1 MAYNKI
7 GFYLSGSSIGRP
19 AIDYL
24 HSLDEAGIPFFLTV
38 DGPGSGLEAA
48 QTIAR
53 RNPGVAHTIAYHNQ
67 SSPAK
72 PDFNLQPDEAAK
84 IYWQTE
90 RESLPPELQPDLV
103 WLAPMELEASAL
115 PDSDWLGHFAYTLAQ
130 YALSDGYRLALPG
143 FSVGTPPRSTWE
155 RESMLRFLGLCGRH
169 PDRLAIALQEFS
181 RQVDDIWFDRDENI
195 GRFYHLFA
203 TCDRAQLRRPTVLIT
218 RWGWTPDRIPSRR
231 TQALADV
238 AAVAELYG
246 RYPEIRGAAL
256 WRLGP
261 EPHGLDRQ
269 VARLVRPLTELTL
282 TTTFVEPAIDELES
296 FLTPP
301 PMSSLLEQAGP
312 NARFVSDIT
321 IPDDSRLTVNS
332 TFTKTWRVENNG
344 SVAWDSGF
352 RLVHAA
358 GEALSDSL
366 SWPVPQTAPGA
377 LADLTIEMK
386 APTTPGTAFSEW
398 RLQDGMGQ
406 RFGDVV
412 YTRIEAVPA
421 PDPATVAFA
430 GKFVADVTVPDD
442 SEIPAG
448 QRFVKTWRVRNSGL
462 ESWASDFTLHFVG
475 GNGMSV
481 VQSVALPPL
490 APGEEGNVSVEL
502 VAPSNPG
509 VYYADWRMKTG
520 QGLPFGEMVYVRI
533 IVPRPPGSSLVAPL
547 SQRDPLWA
555 DVRLGEIGSP
565 KTIGEWGCLLVC
577 LSMTAKAMGKSSDPL
592 TLQERLLQNQ
602 GFLDLYLTRWDALS
616 QAFQDVIY
624 DGRLENSPDM
634 LERINASLALGIPV
648 PVHVDMTRDT
658 PYTEFDQHWVL
669 IVGRDGDDYRINDP
683 WLLPAQEAS
692 FMERYGQAGYSLRDS
707 IIAALFYRVVRFAEP
722 DAPQPD
728 GGPAP
733 STGLL
738 ERGMNVNPDAPH
750 SNPVDSGDLKG
761 FDWVRFVFKV
771 SARINPAEREQI
783 DKGFAQYDPIVQA
796 YNQVGVKS
804 LIVINQETV
813 WGNAPWTGN
822 GNWFDYARQLAD
834 TAGQI
839 AARYR
844 RYGDRVAYQ
853 IWNEGDKQNNP
864 ASVYVEP
871 EDYAVVLRE
880 TAGAIR
886 QAAPQAPILFNGMAT
901 GPQKTADYIQR
912 CMAELGGV
920 LPVDAVGIHPYTRWA
935 TRAPFDWGKMYGTLG
950 DAFSTL
956 ERELPGLK
964 FWITEIGVADD
975 NEIGPQYYADI
986 ADYMED
992 IYQYV
997 ARRYANLVP
1006 VVIWFAWS
1014 DWMRNAGVVR
1024 RDGTPKEHVHAAF
1037 RRVRSR
1043 EAL

>member
-1 MAYNKI
+1 MAFNKI
-7 GFYLSGSSIGRP
+7 GFYLSGSTAGRP
-19 AIDYL
+19 LVDYL
-24 HSLDEAGIPFFLTV
+24 HSLDDAGIPFFLTV
-38 DGPGSGLEAA
+38 DGPGEGLEIA
-48 QTIAR
+48 QTLAV
-53 RNPGVAHTIAYHNQ
+53 RNQDVRHTIAYSQ
-67 SSPAK
+67 TVDPGVPEFSR
-72 PDFNLQPDEAAK
+72 QPEDAALA
-84 IYWQTE
+84 YWKALRKT
-90 RESLPPELQPDLV
+90 LPLELQPELV
-103 WLAPMELEASAL
+103 WLTPVELEASAL
-115 PDSDWLGHFAYTLAQ
+115 PDGSWLGRFAFTLAQ
-130 YALSDGYRLALPG
+130 YSLADGYKLALPG
-143 FSVGTPPRSTWE
+143 FPVGTPPAANWE
-155 RESMLRFLGLCGRH
+155 REPMLRFLGLCGRH
-169 PDRLAIALQEFS
+169 PDRLGVALQEFS

-195 GRFYHLFA
+195 GRFYQLFA
-203 TCDRAQLRRPTVLIT
+203 TCDRARIRRPTVLIT
-218 RWGWTPDRIPSRR
+218 KWGWTPDRLPSNGSR
-231 TQALADV
+231 ALDDV
-238 AAVAELYG
+238 TAVAELYG

-261 EPHGLDRQ
+261 ERRGLDRQ
-269 VARLVRPLTELTL
+269 AARLIRSITELTL
-282 TTTFVEPAIDELES
+282 TTTFAEASLDELES
-296 FLTPP
+296 LLTPP
-301 PMSSLLEQAGP
+301 PMSSLLETAGA
-312 NARFVSDIT
+312 NARFVSDVT
-321 IPDDSRLTVNS
+321 IPDDTRLTVGTS
-332 TFTKTWRVENNG
+332 FTKTWRVENSG
-344 SVAWDSGF
+344 SVAWDSTC
-352 RLVHAA
+352 RLVHTSGLPLTQTLA
-358 GEALSDSL
+358 
-366 SWPVPQTAPGA
+366 WPVPPTQPGQMA
-377 LADLTIEMK
+377 EISLELTV
-386 APTTPGTAFSEW
+386 PSVPGTAFSEW
-398 RLQDGMGQ
+398 RLQAGDGH

-412 YTRIEAVPA
+412 YTRIEAVPV
-421 PDPATVAFA
+421 PDAAAVATS
-430 GKFVADVTVPDD
+430 GQFVADVTVPDD
-442 SEIPAG
+442 SEIPPG
-448 QRFVKTWRVRNSGL
+448 QRFTKTWRIRNSGTQPWT
-462 ESWASDFTLHFVG
+462 SAYTLHFVG

-490 APGEEGNVSVEL
+490 APGEEGDVSVDL
-502 VAPSNPG
+502 VAPTNPG
-509 VYYADWRMKTG
+509 VFYADWRMKDGLG
-520 QGLPFGEMVYVRI
+520 QAFGEMIYVRI
-533 IVPRPPGSSLVAPL
+533 VVPRPPGSSLAPPL
-547 SQRDPLWA
+547 SQREPLWA
-555 DVRLGEIGSP
+555 DLRLGEAGSP
-565 KTIGEWGCLLVC
+565 RTIGEWGCLLVC
-577 LSMTAKAMGKSSDPL
+577 LAMTANALGKSSDPL

-616 QAFQDVIY
+616 VAYQDVVY
-624 DGRLENSPDM
+624 DGRLVDSPDL
-634 LERINASLALGIPV
+634 LERINASLANGVPV

-692 FMERYGQAGYSLRDS
+692 FMERYGQAGRSLRDS
-707 IIAALFYRVVRFAEP
+707 IIAALFYRVVRLTEP
-722 DAPQPD
+722 AVPPTEVEPS
-728 GGPAP
+728 PA
-733 STGLL
+733 TGLL
-738 ERGMNVNPDAPH
+738 ERGMNVNPDAPN
-750 SNPVDSGDLKG
+750 SNPVESGDLKG

-783 DKGFAQYDPIVQA
+783 DKAFAQYDPIVQA

-813 WGNAPWTGN
+813 WGNAPWN
-822 GNWFDYARQLAD
+822 GSGDWFDYGRRLAE

-871 EDYAVVLRE
+871 EDYAIVLRE
-880 TAGAIR
+880 TAAAIR
-886 QAAPQAPILFNGMAT
+886 AAAPQSPILFNGMAT
-901 GPQKTADYIQR
+901 GPQKTTVYIQR

-950 DAFSTL
+950 DAFATL

-975 NEIGPQYYADI
+975 NEIGSQYYADI

-992 IYQYV
+992 IYRYV
-997 ARRYANLVP
+997 GRRYANLVP